1 MYKLKKVENTETGYR
16 ELFLRDEFNVEYII
30 PEFINRFPKEIRLF
44 LDYQED
50 LQMAR
55 EIFKE
60 IGNDF
65 DTNSLLRFLEKKP
78 ELLKIIE
85 PVIEL
90 WKKNYELKKTDLK

>member
-1 MYKLKKVENTETGYR
+1 
-16 ELFLRDEFNVEYII
+16 
-30 PEFINRFPKEIRLF
+30 
-44 LDYQED
+44 
-50 LQMAR
+50 MAR